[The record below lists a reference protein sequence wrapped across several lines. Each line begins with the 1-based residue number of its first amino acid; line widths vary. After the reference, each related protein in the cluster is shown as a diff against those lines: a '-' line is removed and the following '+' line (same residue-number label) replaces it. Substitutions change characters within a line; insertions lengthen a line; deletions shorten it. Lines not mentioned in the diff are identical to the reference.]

1 MQESENKSLSL
12 HPKRILYGYKS
23 FKIGTCRNEKD
34 K

>member
-12 HPKRILYGYKS
+12 RPKKMYGYKS
-23 FKIGTCRNEKD
+23 FKIGTCRKEKD